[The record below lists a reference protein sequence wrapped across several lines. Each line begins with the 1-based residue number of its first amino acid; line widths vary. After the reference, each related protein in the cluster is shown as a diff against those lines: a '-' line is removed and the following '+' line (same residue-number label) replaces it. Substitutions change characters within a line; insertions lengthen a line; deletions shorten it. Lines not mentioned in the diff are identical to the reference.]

1 MRALEEVLIS
11 IRAGIEW
18 ENKRFAASG
27 STSSVATQ
35 RPIQTALAREWCGM
49 GAGGRSQNGQKSNG
63 FRRSLRHCCKF
74 CREET
79 VVSMEPGS
87 MYVDTITL
95 VIRATNDFRFPDL
108 YIDDGEQVTITIPP
122 GSIELSRVSIRDG
135 IKSTIITPHL
145 EPYQI
150 SDTYREIEAGF
161 SGSTWEFAVEFGTD
175 TLKDIAIPALVAWIT
190 ARLSARRDEHVASAA
205 DALIIERVEEFAIQ
219 EIRRRF
225 PAVRLED
232 SVVKETTIA
241 SDGSGSSTIQLPD
254 PDGRR
259 FKVDI
264 SFDPKS
270 RLRVV
275 RMTRVSS

>member
-1 MRALEEVLIS
+1 MQPES
-11 IRAGIEW
+11 I
-18 ENKRFAASG
+18 
-27 STSSVATQ
+27 
-35 RPIQTALAREWCGM
+35 
-49 GAGGRSQNGQKSNG
+49 
-63 FRRSLRHCCKF
+63 
-74 CREET
+74 
-79 VVSMEPGS
+79 
-87 MYVDTITL
+87 YVDTVTL

-135 IKSTIITPHL
+135 IKSTIIAPHL

-161 SGSTWEFAVEFGTD
+161 SGSTWEFVVEFGSD

-190 ARLSARRDEHVASAA
+190 ARLSARRDEHVALAA
-205 DALIIERVEEFAIQ
+205 DELTNERVEEFAIQ

-225 PAVRLED
+225 PTVRLED
-232 SVVKETTIA
+232 AVVKETTIA

-270 RLRVV
+270 RLSVV
-275 RMTRVSS
+275 RMTRASS